1 MKAGLLNV
9 AGIADIVPYDYK
21 RMRQG
26 AIGTMGLRLRVKS
39 AKLIAVAL
47 TLSMGLGY
55 WGDALP
61 GAKGVEVSAA
71 AAAVSVA
78 PNKAASQVD
87 GAESIYWS
95 YQAGEKLNAP
105 LALTGGRTFLTTEKG
120 LVLLV
125 DENGKE
131 LVRKNIYAELSA
143 PVQGKDGAIWITGK
157 SGRLYRYDAKGNG
170 SQAAMFYFQGKTE
183 GLVPSA
189 VVVDGEDTPYF
200 FYEHA
205 VLSLNKDG
213 EKEMA
218 LLPAGV
224 KVQQL
229 VPAAKGVYALGGDG
243 VLYRIAGSERLWQ
256 TDAGIAAKG
265 ARLAADGSG
274 GVLLAAGPA
283 IAGYDEQGEERFRR
297 ELFAPPAGGW
307 SSLLALSGGDAGAF
321 IAAQAGGNELVS
333 FRLSDGA
340 ELWRRSVAG
349 ADGFGPGALAAESA
363 SGVVLAASRS
373 GSLYGIAAKD
383 GAIAY
388 SFKPAAASVAA
399 GVASLGGGKV
409 LFASGQA
416 LVAAG
421 PNRPVGI
428 SYPSGKLKLS
438 LGSRLLL
445 PDKLKLT
452 PAADVRYRSDNG
464 KIATVSPEGIVT
476 PIAVGKAAITI
487 EVASPGYKGKYV
499 LPVEVSAAAAS
510 LKATY
515 AAQKVKAGNRSFTVQ
530 TVTLPKGMPVTLG
543 TGRRLVGTT
552 SALGDIAKSY
562 GAVAA
567 INGTFFSA
575 YGGFPDPYGMMIG
588 DGKLQH
594 IGNTGTT
601 IGFTWDGTVL
611 MDRLRVTITGGT
623 DGSYSHPNNW
633 YAYFMNRVPA
643 EGSSAAVMFTPKRGS
658 KIGFS
663 FGQSV
668 TVRNGIVTR
677 VASNENASIPAD
689 GYVLVF
695 TGGEE
700 GLAKRFKIGTKVD
713 YKVET
718 KNLEGKAVDWTRVHT
733 AVGAGPRL
741 VQDGKAAL
749 KAAEEGFTE
758 AKILTT
764 AAARSGIFVKKDGS
778 IVLAT
783 TGSATMQQW
792 ADIMVNLGA
801 VQGMNLDGGA
811 SSGLYANGKTIT
823 QPGRL
828 LSNAL
833 LFGPQLKW

>member
-1 MKAGLLNV
+1 MK
-9 AGIADIVPYDYK
+9 
-21 RMRQG
+21 
-26 AIGTMGLRLRVKS
+26 VKQR
-39 AKLIAVAL
+39 AKTAKVIAVAL
-47 TLSMGLGY
+47 TLAMGCGY
-55 WGDALP
+55 WGDVLP
-61 GAKGVEVSAA
+61 GAKGIEVSAA
-71 AAAVSVA
+71 AAASS
-78 PNKAASQVD
+78 KAVEKIA
-87 GAESIYWS
+87 GAESVYWT
-95 YQAGEKLNAP
+95 YQASEKLNAP
-105 LALTGGRTFLTTEKG
+105 LALAGGGAFLTTGKG
-120 LVLLV
+120 LVIVV
-125 DENGKE
+125 DGNGKE
-131 LVRKNIYAELSA
+131 LFRKNIYTELSA
-143 PVQGKDGAIWITGK
+143 PAQGKDGDIWMTGK
-157 SGRLYRYDAKGNG
+157 SGRLYRYEVKGSG

-183 GLVPSA
+183 GLLPSA
-189 VVVDGEDTPYF
+189 VVADGEGTPYF

-205 VLSLNKDG
+205 VLSLDKDG
-213 EKEMA
+213 EKEMV
-218 LLPAGV
+218 LLPTGI
-224 KVQQL
+224 KVQQI
-229 VPAAKGVYALGGDG
+229 VPATQGVFALSSNG
-243 VLYRIAGSERLWQ
+243 VLYRIAGGERLWQ

-265 ARLAADGSG
+265 AKIAADGSG
-274 GVLLAAGPA
+274 GVLLAAGKA
-283 IAGYDEQGEERFRR
+283 LAGYDEQGELRFRR
-297 ELFAPPAGGW
+297 ELSAPPAGGW
-307 SSLLALSGGDAGAF
+307 ASLLALPGGDAGAF
-321 IAAQAGGNELVS
+321 IAAQASGNELFS

-373 GSLYGIAAKD
+373 GALYGIAAKD

-399 GVASLGGGKV
+399 GAASLGGGKV

-421 PNRPVGI
+421 PNRPVAI

-445 PDKLKLT
+445 GDKLKLT

-464 KIATVSPEGIVT
+464 KIVTISPEGIVT
-476 PIAVGKAAITI
+476 PIAAGKANITV
-487 EVASPGYKGKYV
+487 EVTTPGYKGQYV
-499 LPVEVSAAAAS
+499 LPVEISAAAAN
-510 LKATY
+510 LKAIY
-515 AAQKVKAGNRSFTVQ
+515 VAQKVKVGNRTFTVQ
-530 TVTLPKGMPVTLG
+530 TVTVPKNMPVTLG
-543 TGRRLVGTT
+543 AGSRLVGTT
-552 SALGDIAKSY
+552 SSLSDIAKNYS
-562 GAVAA
+562 AVAA
-567 INGTFFSA
+567 INGTYFSA
-575 YGGFPDPYGMMIG
+575 YGGFPDPYGMMIA

-611 MDRLRVTITGGT
+611 MERLRVTISGGT

-633 YAYFMNRVPA
+633 YAYFMNRVPT

-668 TVRNGIVTR
+668 TVRNGVVTR
-677 VASNENASIPAD
+677 VASNENAAIPAD

-700 GLAKRFKIGTKVD
+700 GLAKRFKVGTKVD

-718 KNLEGKAVDWTRVHT
+718 KNLEGKEVDWTRVHT

-741 VQDGKAAL
+741 VLDGKTAL

-758 AKILTT
+758 AKILTS

-783 TGSATMQQW
+783 IGSATMQQW
-792 ADIMVNLGA
+792 ADIMVKLGA

-828 LSNAL
+828 LSNSL